1 MHTRRW
7 YRRLQSCEAAPEQN
21 RSLMDASLTLT
32 RAPASRL
39 RYPAHSPLFTQWAG
53 TTTAVT
59 SSIHDA
65 QAAIDFAPLL
75 LDAVFLVGWTAKGA
89 VWLECKIVAREAA

>member
-1 MHTRRW
+1 MQQDAHLA
-7 YRRLQSCEAAPEQN
+7 RLRGCATLP
-21 RSLMDASLTLT
+21 LTLF
-32 RAPASRL
+32 A
-39 RYPAHSPLFTQWAG
+39 QWAG

-75 LDAVFLVGWTAKGA
+75 LDAEFLVDWTAKGA
-89 VWLECKIVAREAA
+89 VWLECKIIAREAA